1 MCVKMNT
8 IVHDNDIYCY
18 FIHKILLFI
27 KILFKKLKIISRKIL
42 QTDRY
47 SLFNYNNKIFSYAE
61 IEYYKKNIDK
71 DLCQTYRI

>member
-18 FIHKILLFI
+18 FIHKIL
-27 KILFKKLKIISRKIL
+27 FKKLKIISRKIL

-47 SLFNYNNKIFSYAE
+47 SLLIIIIKFFLMQK
-61 IEYYKKNIDK
+61 
-71 DLCQTYRI
+71 

>member
-47 SLFNYNNKIFSYAE
+47 SLLIIIIKFFLMQK
-61 IEYYKKNIDK
+61 
-71 DLCQTYRI
+71 